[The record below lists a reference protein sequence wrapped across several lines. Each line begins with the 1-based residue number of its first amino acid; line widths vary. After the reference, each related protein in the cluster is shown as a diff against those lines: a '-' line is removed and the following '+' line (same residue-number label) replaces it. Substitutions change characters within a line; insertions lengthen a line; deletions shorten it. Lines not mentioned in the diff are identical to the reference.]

1 MSIPS
6 SFLSFN
12 KPNMTDDL
20 SRDLNHKVTISAEK
34 LNSKERLELL
44 INQVDDQTLASLMHN
59 EFQHMVI
66 DHQRLVTMLE
76 QRSELVETE
85 NEELKLIINDSQRRY
100 EKAVREMQF
109 FKKKYDR
116 LVESNRSVA
125 SDQHH
130 HVQNYLNLTPSS
142 SPQPPPTSSSVIAA
156 QPMSDAAS
164 SIYSY
169 NASEKLNWPT
179 SPTYSEPV
187 SSNRRRNNS
196 NTAASIFS
204 NFSSSTESSTYSHF
218 QHMQKQQQQRY
229 DENGKKPPTAYQFS
243 RNPSMVSSYS
253 TPSTAP
259 SMVSSSGASSTITV
273 PMTPVRSTTSV
284 SGYTGNSMIQ
294 QRRTDPLSFGGS
306 DALWDTLSKSQGSDI
321 TVEKIISNFL
331 RRGGSPNTA
340 KQSPSSHAVKYG
352 YGMIHAL
359 IVTKAPGALDL
370 LLQQGANPNVVSI
383 SQVDDEKVSPCYL
396 AAQVGW
402 LSGLQKLVQAGGDLI
417 SARGGGSK
425 KRTALHVAAE
435 NGHAAIVEYIVNIT
449 QGTLNLEKD
458 MLGATALHYA
468 CTSGHSDL
476 VSFMIKVCLIP
487 IDEQDRK
494 GETALHWATRSGRLE
509 VVTLLIERYG
519 CDVNSYVSKK
529 VSTPYDLAKSAGHK
543 RVAEYLKNNGG
554 ITSKKMDK
562 RREEDLANQVPQHL
576 ESALAK
582 NGFFMG
588 GF

>member
-1 MSIPS
+1 M
-6 SFLSFN
+6 
-12 KPNMTDDL
+12 MDDL
-20 SRDLNHKVTISAEK
+20 SRDLNHKATITAEK

-44 INQVDDQTLASLMHN
+44 INQVDDETLASLMHN
-59 EFQHMVI
+59 EFQHMIV
-66 DHQRLVTMLE
+66 DQQRLVTMLE

-125 SDQHH
+125 SDQQHN
-130 HVQNYLNLTPSS
+130 VQHYLNLTPSS
-142 SPQPPPTSSSVIAA
+142 SPQPPPPTSSSTIA
-156 QPMSDAAS
+156 PLPVSDAAS

-169 NASEKLNWPT
+169 NAPEKLNWPT
-179 SPTYSEPV
+179 SPTYSEHV
-187 SSNRRRNNS
+187 STRRRNNS

-218 QHMQKQQQQRY
+218 QHMQQLQQQRY

-259 SMVSSSGASSTITV
+259 SMISSSGASSTITV

-370 LLQQGANPNVVSI
+370 LLQQGANPNVMSI
-383 SQVDDEKVSPCYL
+383 SQVDEEKVSPCFL

-417 SARGGGSK
+417 SARGGGSRK
-425 KRTALHVAAE
+425 KTALHVAAE
-435 NGHAAIVEYIVNIT
+435 HGHAAIVEYIVNMT

-458 MLGATALHYA
+458 ILGATALHYA
-468 CTSGHSDL
+468 CISGHSDL

-487 IDEQDRK
+487 TDEQDCK

-543 RVAEYLKNNGG
+543 RVAEYLKSSGG

-562 RREEDLANQVPQHL
+562 RREEDLTNQVPQHL

>member
-1 MSIPS
+1 MA
-6 SFLSFN
+6 
-12 KPNMTDDL
+12 DDL
-20 SRDLNHKVTISAEK
+20 SRDLNHKATITGEK

-44 INQVDDQTLASLMHN
+44 INQVDDQTLASLMLN

-116 LVESNRSVA
+116 LVESNRSVTG
-125 SDQHH
+125 DQHH

-156 QPMSDAAS
+156 QPMPDAAS

-169 NASEKLNWPT
+169 SASEKLNWPT

-196 NTAASIFS
+196 NIAASIFS

-543 RVAEYLKNNGG
+543 RVAEYLKSNGG

>member
-1 MSIPS
+1 MSISS
-6 SFLSFN
+6 SFLPFN
-12 KPNMTDDL
+12 QPSIMNDL
-20 SRDLNHKVTISAEK
+20 SRDLKHQASITAEK

-44 INQVDDQTLASLMHN
+44 INQVDDETLADLMHN
-59 EFQHMVI
+59 EFQHLII
-66 DHQRLVTMLE
+66 DQQRLVTMLE

-125 SDQHH
+125 SDQQHN
-130 HVQNYLNLTPSS
+130 VQNYLNLTPSS
-142 SPQPPPTSSSVIAA
+142 SPQPPPTSSSVIA
-156 QPMSDAAS
+156 PPPVSDAAS

-169 NASEKLNWPT
+169 NAPEKLNWPT
-179 SPTYSEPV
+179 SPTYSEHA
-187 SSNRRRNNS
+187 STRRRNNS

-218 QHMQKQQQQRY
+218 QHMQQQQQQRY

-243 RNPSMVSSYS
+243 RNPSMASSYS

-259 SMVSSSGASSTITV
+259 SMISSSGASSTITV

-306 DALWDTLSKSQGSDI
+306 DALWDTLSKSQGSDV

-359 IVTKAPGALDL
+359 IVAKAPGALDL

-383 SQVDDEKVSPCYL
+383 SQVDGEKVSPCFL

-425 KRTALHVAAE
+425 KKTALHVAAE
-435 NGHAAIVEYIVNIT
+435 HGHAAIVEYIVNMT

-458 MLGATALHYA
+458 ILGATALHYA
-468 CTSGHSDL
+468 CTSGHADL

-519 CDVNSYVSKK
+519 CDVNTYVSKK

>member
-12 KPNMTDDL
+12 KPNMADDL
-20 SRDLNHKVTISAEK
+20 SRDLNHKATITGEK

-44 INQVDDQTLASLMHN
+44 INQVDDQTLASLMLN

-116 LVESNRSVA
+116 LVESNRSVTG
-125 SDQHH
+125 DQHH

-156 QPMSDAAS
+156 QPMPDAAS

-169 NASEKLNWPT
+169 SASEKLNWPT

-321 TVEKIISNFL
+321 TVEKIIRYIHANVLSLFFLFLTHALFTHNSNFL

-383 SQVDDEKVSPCYL
+383 SQVDDEKVS
-396 AAQVGW
+396 
-402 LSGLQKLVQAGGDLI
+402 
-417 SARGGGSK
+417 
-425 KRTALHVAAE
+425 
-435 NGHAAIVEYIVNIT
+435 
-449 QGTLNLEKD
+449 
-458 MLGATALHYA
+458 
-468 CTSGHSDL
+468 
-476 VSFMIKVCLIP
+476 
-487 IDEQDRK
+487 
-494 GETALHWATRSGRLE
+494 
-509 VVTLLIERYG
+509 
-519 CDVNSYVSKK
+519 
-529 VSTPYDLAKSAGHK
+529 
-543 RVAEYLKNNGG
+543 
-554 ITSKKMDK
+554 
-562 RREEDLANQVPQHL
+562 
-576 ESALAK
+576 
-582 NGFFMG
+582 
-588 GF
+588 

>member
-12 KPNMTDDL
+12 KPSMADDL
-20 SRDLNHKVTISAEK
+20 SRDLNHKATIIAEK

-59 EFQHMVI
+59 EFQHMII

-116 LVESNRSVA
+116 LVESNRSA
-125 SDQHH
+125 TSDQHH

-321 TVEKIISNFL
+321 TVEKII
-331 RRGGSPNTA
+331 R
-340 KQSPSSHAVKYG
+340 Y
-352 YGMIHAL
+352 IHA
-359 IVTKAPGALDL
+359 
-370 LLQQGANPNVVSI
+370 
-383 SQVDDEKVSPCYL
+383 KV
-396 AAQVGW
+396 
-402 LSGLQKLVQAGGDLI
+402 
-417 SARGGGSK
+417 
-425 KRTALHVAAE
+425 
-435 NGHAAIVEYIVNIT
+435 
-449 QGTLNLEKD
+449 
-458 MLGATALHYA
+458 
-468 CTSGHSDL
+468 
-476 VSFMIKVCLIP
+476 
-487 IDEQDRK
+487 
-494 GETALHWATRSGRLE
+494 
-509 VVTLLIERYG
+509 
-519 CDVNSYVSKK
+519 
-529 VSTPYDLAKSAGHK
+529 
-543 RVAEYLKNNGG
+543 
-554 ITSKKMDK
+554 
-562 RREEDLANQVPQHL
+562 
-576 ESALAK
+576 
-582 NGFFMG
+582 
-588 GF
+588 